1 MKFRRIATG
10 MVAVSCAVGMAVNP
24 VAQANASDLSSS
36 NADGYSWFTDPAS
49 GSVGTIVNTL
59 VGLALAP
66 IILSSIF
73 APGCHM
79 MNTPACVTK

>member
-24 VAQANASDLSSS
+24 VAQANAADLSSKL
-36 NADGYSWFTDPAS
+36 TDPAS
-49 GSVGTIVNTL
+49 GSVSTIVNTV